1 MAVIEG
7 VAVLRKTIQMRIT
20 YGHIFVTIWTP
31 DLRNVRSGCFSEEDT
46 SILI

>member
-20 YGHIFVTIWTP
+20 YGHLFVTIWKP
-31 DLRNVRSGCFSEEDT
+31 DRKNCGTSAFSEEE
-46 SILI
+46 LRF

>member
-31 DLRNVRSGCFSEEDT
+31 DRKSRDRCFSEEET

>member
-20 YGHIFVTIWTP
+20 YEHLFVTQGRTDRRKI
-31 DLRNVRSGCFSEEDT
+31 R
-46 SILI
+46 

>member
-20 YGHIFVTIWTP
+20 YGHIFVTIWKH
-31 DLRNVRSGCFSEEDT
+31 DLQMKKAGCFAEEK
-46 SILI
+46 LRF